1 MADPKKIR
9 TSNGIIKRLLGEV
22 AGLIGGVQDLIVED
36 REVEGQTQADGVRGR
51 QLGLSNL
58 GGGLVG
64 LERLV
69 GRVLAAVANS
79 ELGKVAVV
87 VTLPVCGLE
96 LTRRTT
102 GGVCECGTDIL
113 W

>member
-1 MADPKKIR
+1 MAGAVGR
-9 TSNGIIKRLLGEV
+9 
-22 AGLIGGVQDLIVED
+22 VENLVVKD

-102 GGVCECGTDIL
+102 RGGCECGTDIL